1 MSRKRCQ
8 IEMLLL
14 QTTTRKLYMA
24 YRVAAIPMTL
34 SDLQGHS
41 PIATV
46 FKWNFSY
53 SFAAVDR
60 IDIARRAVPVQ

>member
-1 MSRKRCQ
+1 
-8 IEMLLL
+8 
-14 QTTTRKLYMA
+14 MA

-46 FKWNFSY
+46 LKWNFSY

-60 IDIARRAVPVQ
+60 ILTDIARRAVPVQ